1 MRDKPLSNEN
11 KVSQM
16 AIYAVKNGCTV
27 ITTKESPHIGI
38 GSNNVQPPF
47 LPIAFLFFFLK
58 GDLLAHIDHV
68 YLGDTQWKVVSNS
81 PRWSKPLG

>member
-38 GSNNVQPPF
+38 GRNNVQPPF
-47 LPIAFLFFFLK
+47 LPIAFLFFFFK
-58 GDLLAHIDHV
+58 RRFISTYSSCIPGR
-68 YLGDTQWKVVSNS
+68 YPMESS
-81 PRWSKPLG
+81 E